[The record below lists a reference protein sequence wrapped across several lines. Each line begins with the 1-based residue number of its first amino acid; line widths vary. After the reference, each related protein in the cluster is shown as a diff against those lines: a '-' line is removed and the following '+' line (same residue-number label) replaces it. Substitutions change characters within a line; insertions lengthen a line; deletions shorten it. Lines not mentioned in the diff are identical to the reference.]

1 MTTKLQRTFD
11 DKNQRSDMLHNHLKH
26 GTTRALMIN
35 YFFTGTITGA
45 AAAGAAA
52 AAAGAVGL
60 VQLPGQRP

>member
-26 GTTRALMIN
+26 ETTRALMIN
-35 YFFTGTITGA
+35 YFFTGTIT
-45 AAAGAAA
+45 AAA
-52 AAAGAVGL
+52 AAAAVVVAGAVGF